1 MKSKIL
7 AGFLIAAA
15 TALGIPTQAA
25 TLVNQWKFEGNAND
39 TSGSGNN
46 GTVTGSPIY
55 TAGIFGQALYL
66 NQLDLVQKTNATGL
80 PLLGTDSWSCN
91 AWFFLTNTPQSL
103 AYFAGFGTPLSTG
116 AAGSARALLAFGNPG
131 AAGIYFWG

>member
-1 MKSKIL
+1 MKSNIL
-7 AGFLIAAA
+7 TVLLIAGASV
-15 TALGIPTQAA
+15 LGVPTRAA
-25 TLVNQWKFEGNAND
+25 TLVNQWRFDGNAND

-80 PLLGTDSWSCN
+80 PLLGTDPGL
-91 AWFFLTNTPQSL
+91 AMRGFF
-103 AYFAGFGTPLSTG
+103 
-116 AAGSARALLAFGNPG
+116 
-131 AAGIYFWG
+131 